1 LPLMI
6 QKVSPVLLK
15 SEFTENPEQK
25 CRLIVEMASARSDK
39 VASYIEASE
48 GKVHREMKLFP
59 VVVVEVPYSAL
70 EMMSYSPHIR
80 KIWHD
85 VKVRTLLDVAVPTA
99 GGAKAQGFGFT
110 GKDITVA
117 VIDTG
122 IYPHPDLIYPESR
135 IIAWQDLINE
145 RTYPYDDNGHGTH
158 VSGII
163 AGNGFASRQKYKGM
177 APEAKL
183 IGIKALNQKGEGNTS
198 DIISALEWCIN
209 NQKTYEIRAINLSL
223 GSTAQD
229 SSREDPLCRA
239 VSAAW
244 SSGIVV
250 CIAAGND
257 GPDAKTIN
265 TPGINPSAITVGNLD
280 DKGTEDLTDDSISDS
295 SSRGP
300 TIDNEIKPDLLAPGT
315 NITSLRN
322 GGGYRSLT
330 GTSMATPMVTGSV
343 AQLLQK
349 SPNMRPDQIK
359 MALKRNARTM
369 GLKSFNQGSGAL
381 SISELFEEEKKDGR
395 KQKSF
400 FEMLFGTKIAAKSEN
415 TSTNG
420 KPRKAGTL
428 FQNLLGAKNSPV
440 DLAEEEEP
448 KKMDF
453 NPMSLALL
461 ALIPLAIV

>member
-1 LPLMI
+1 MPLMI
-6 QKVSPVLLK
+6 QKISPVLLK
-15 SEFTENPEQK
+15 SEFTENPDK
-25 CRLIVEMASARSDK
+25 PCRLIVEMASTRSDR

-70 EMMSYSPHIR
+70 EVMTFSPHIR

-99 GGAKAQGFGFT
+99 GGAKAQGLGFT
-110 GKDITVA
+110 GKDVTVA

-135 IIAWQDLINE
+135 IVAWHDLVND
-145 RTYPYDDNGHGTH
+145 RSYPYDDNGHGTH

-163 AGNGFASRQKYKGM
+163 AGNGLVSRRKYMGM

-183 IGIKALNQKGEGNTS
+183 VGVKALNKDGEGNTS
-198 DIISALEWCIN
+198 DVISALEWCIN
-209 NQKTYEIRAINLSL
+209 NQKEYNIRAINLSL
-223 GSTAQD
+223 GSKAQD
-229 SSREDPLCRA
+229 SSSEDPLCRA

-244 SSGIVV
+244 SRGMVV
-250 CIAAGND
+250 CVAAGND
-257 GPDAKTIN
+257 GPDLRTIN
-265 TPGINPSAITVGNLD
+265 TPGISPAVITVGNLD
-280 DKGTEDLTDDSISDS
+280 DRGTEDLTDDKISDS

-300 TIDNEIKPDLLAPGT
+300 TIDNQIKPDLLAPGT
-315 NITSLRN
+315 NITSLRT

-349 SPNMRPDQIK
+349 SPNLQPDQVK
-359 MALKRNARTM
+359 TTLKRNARTM
-369 GLKSFNQGSGAL
+369 GLQSSFQGSGAL
-381 SISELFEEEKKDGR
+381 SISSLFEEQKKDER

-400 FEMLFGTKIAAKSEN
+400 FEMLFGNFKPKTDTASSDENSKQTGNPFLKMFGVKSA
-415 TSTNG
+415 
-420 KPRKAGTL
+420 PADD
-428 FQNLLGAKNSPV
+428 A
-440 DLAEEEEP
+440 AEEETKSP
-448 KKMDF
+448 NF
-453 NPMSLALL
+453 NPLSLALL